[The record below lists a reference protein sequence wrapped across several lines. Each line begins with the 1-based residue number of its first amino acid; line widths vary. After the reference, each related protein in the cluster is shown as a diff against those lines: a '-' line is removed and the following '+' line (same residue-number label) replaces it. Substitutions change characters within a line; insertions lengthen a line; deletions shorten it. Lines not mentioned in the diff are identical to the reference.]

1 MRSNKR
7 WTPQQLAFVPIVF
20 IPAASNPPAAPSSSS
35 AISLLPIPDSP
46 SIPGC
51 RFFPVTVTKKCPEGN
66 PRTAVSHF
74 SDAVTSLRGK
84 LGTGSFFR
92 RGLRMAFRSQLSFYA
107 TLLLLAC
114 PLCAVADHLQ
124 ITSNPSGAAVEIDG
138 VAAGT
143 TPFEKDYPGGYF
155 HKTRTSMG
163 SRLEHPMVARISLA
177 GYATKELKL
186 TEGPMNWI
194 SLNGRNR
201 GEYWLLKT
209 DHFHVDLQPI
219 SETFTGNITATGSGM
234 GGDLHPELSLE
245 ELVRKTKPAVVYLKG
260 LEGTGSGFFV
270 TGTGVI
276 VTNAHLARGEETLHT
291 ILSTGRE
298 LEAKVVYIDADL
310 DIALAKVALTPGESE
325 LPHLAL
331 ADASSVRQ
339 GENVLAIG
347 NPGDAMLFSVTK
359 GIVSAVGK
367 FPNAGPGTW
376 IQTDT
381 PINPGNSGGPL
392 LNSRGEVVGINT
404 QKLIKK
410 NVTGIG
416 FALSAT
422 DLLEVLHRFYPLVV
436 AASQATAQTAIQ
448 PMARENT
455 PSAEASNASSS
466 GAPEGVGTVT
476 ITSEPD
482 SAEIFVDDKFLGNAP
497 ATLKLPAG
505 SHAIVLKFPG
515 HTDWRRTL
523 EVLKSSKTSLKATLE
538 PAP

>member
-1 MRSNKR
+1 M
-7 WTPQQLAFVPIVF
+7 
-20 IPAASNPPAAPSSSS
+20 AS
-35 AISLLPIPDSP
+35 
-46 SIPGC
+46 
-51 RFFPVTVTKKCPEGN
+51 
-66 PRTAVSHF
+66 
-74 SDAVTSLRGK
+74 
-84 LGTGSFFR
+84 
-92 RGLRMAFRSQLSFYA
+92 RSQLSLCA

-114 PLCAVADHLQ
+114 PSRAVGDHLQ
-124 ITSNPSGAAVEIDG
+124 ITSSPSGATVEIDG
-138 VAAGT
+138 VVAGT

-177 GYATKELKL
+177 GYTTRELKL
-186 TEGPMNWI
+186 TEGPMDWI

-219 SETFTGNITATGSGM
+219 SETFTGSVTASVLGASAG
-234 GGDLHPELSLE
+234 LQPELSLE
-245 ELVRKTKPAVVYLKG
+245 ELVRQTKPAVVYLRG
-260 LEGTGSGFFV
+260 LDGSGSGFFV
-270 TGTGVI
+270 TGTGLI

-310 DIALAKVALTPGESE
+310 DIALAKVAATPGESE
-325 LPHLAL
+325 LPHLTL
-331 ADASSVRQ
+331 ADASVVRQ

-347 NPGDAMLFSVTK
+347 NPGDAMFFSVTK

-392 LNSRGEVVGINT
+392 LNSRGEVIGINT

-416 FALSAT
+416 FALSAS
-422 DLLEVLHRFYPLVV
+422 DVLEVLHRFYPNVTT
-436 AASQATAQTAIQ
+436 ASQASAQTTIQ
-448 PMARENT
+448 PMARENAPSDET
-455 PSAEASNASSS
+455 PASSS
-466 GAPEGVGTVT
+466 VAPEGVGTVT

-482 SAEIFVDDKFLGNAP
+482 SAVIFVDDKFLGNAP

-505 SHAIVLKFPG
+505 SHAILLKFPG

-538 PAP
+538 PGS